1 MLEVTQTANVQK
13 GVRERRRRPFQLRLI
28 IDSTLRSSTRAG
40 RFPVTSQL
48 ACVIDGRPTD
58 RRAPTDYCP
67 RRDGRYNFPVNE
79 SATRPSVRPVIDD

>member
-1 MLEVTQTANVQK
+1 M
-13 GVRERRRRPFQLRLI
+13 
-28 IDSTLRSSTRAG
+28 
-40 RFPVTSQL
+40 SQL